1 MVRKGKKSIAKLEKN
16 NTENTGK
23 SQRDVRKVLPNHSI
37 VVGDDISLDI
47 SNIIYTRAREDVVQP
62 HYKCQFQK

>member
-23 SQRDVRKVLPNHSI
+23 SQRVRKVLPNHSI